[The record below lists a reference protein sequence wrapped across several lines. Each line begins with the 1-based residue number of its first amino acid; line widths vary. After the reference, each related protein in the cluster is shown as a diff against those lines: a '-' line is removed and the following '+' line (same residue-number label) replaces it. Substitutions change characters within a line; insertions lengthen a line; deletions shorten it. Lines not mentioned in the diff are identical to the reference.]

1 MEEEVLSLYVSSLA
15 VACFDIGAL
24 KQHSI
29 WRSLRTPKSRSFLAF
44 LTSLSDR
51 NINAF
56 FLAVLSPLV
65 Y

>member
-1 MEEEVLSLYVSSLA
+1 MEEEVLSLHVSSLA
-15 VACFDIGAL
+15 IACFDSGVL

-44 LTSLSDR
+44 LTSLSA
-51 NINAF
+51 INKKTF